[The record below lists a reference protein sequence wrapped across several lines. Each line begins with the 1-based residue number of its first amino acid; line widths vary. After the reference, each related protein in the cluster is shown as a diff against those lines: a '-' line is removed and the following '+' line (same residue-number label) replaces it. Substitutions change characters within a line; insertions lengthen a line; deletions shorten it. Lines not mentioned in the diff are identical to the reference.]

1 MDERLRF
8 TNLRYTS
15 IRFLETW
22 RARQRIPRDIT
33 CSYSRVFYR
42 QSISVHVSH
51 AAKKNE
57 RIVEANR
64 SGIDSPR
71 ETDPREERGVVSIS
85 RLAKARGT
93 RDGESWNGEVC
104 GARSTP
110 FAYRTKSSFIKILR
124 LHFTEAER
132 KNAGVARLPRPP
144 PLYGNLI
151 IYLV

>member
-51 AAKKNE
+51 AAKKTSE
-57 RIVEANR
+57 SWRQIDRASILRAKRILARREAWYR
-64 SGIDSPR
+64 F
-71 ETDPREERGVVSIS
+71 
-85 RLAKARGT
+85 LAKARGT

-124 LHFTEAER
+124 LHFTETER

>member
-51 AAKKNE
+51 AAKKTSE
-57 RIVEANR
+57 SWRQIDRASILRAKRILARREAWYRFLGSRKRVVRATANR
-64 SGIDSPR
+64 
-71 ETDPREERGVVSIS
+71 ETARDQRHLHTERNR
-85 RLAKARGT
+85 RL
-93 RDGESWNGEVC
+93 S
-104 GARSTP
+104 
-110 FAYRTKSSFIKILR
+110 KSFVYILR
-124 LHFTEAER
+124 RPSGKTRGSRDCRAP
-132 KNAGVARLPRPP
+132 LP
-144 PLYGNLI
+144 YMEI
-151 IYLV
+151 

>member
-42 QSISVHVSH
+42 QSISAHVSH
-51 AAKKNE
+51 AAKKTSE
-57 RIVEANR
+57 SWRQIDRASILRAKRILARREAWYR
-64 SGIDSPR
+64 FLG
-71 ETDPREERGVVSIS
+71 S
-85 RLAKARGT
+85 RK